1 MQQQRDDHQ
10 ELRAIFRSR
19 VPGSFASA
27 RQCLAFA
34 RLARRDGDSVKLRKW
49 MWCVRVLR
57 MAAAEWRKRA
67 ETLTP
72 VLVCIAMLL
81 QGCGK
86 APAHDAPLRE
96 FTTNFEVQPSADGQ
110 SVIWSLQFQSRE
122 QYHAFLETTADGADR
137 AKVRELIAAGLKLH
151 HIVGCSPQER
161 AVSKLGDGGVAFIGS
176 CPMNPAHATPAG
188 GI

>member
-1 MQQQRDDHQ
+1 MQQSEAFQRQ
-10 ELRAIFRSR
+10 LRAHYTAI
-19 VPGSFASA
+19 VAESFDRA
-27 RQCLAFA
+27 RHCLG
-34 RLARRDGDSVKLRKW
+34 LARMAQQAGNCAEARKW
-49 MWCVRVLR
+49 VWSVRVLR

-137 AKVRELIAAGLKLH
+137 AKVRELIAAGLQLH

-176 CPMNPAHATPAG
+176 CPMNPAHAVPAG